1 MRTSMKKAI
10 IPALLTPFKNRKID
24 EDALRALV
32 EYSIRKGVS
41 GFYVCGSTG
50 EAFMLRAD
58 DRKHIVEIVA
68 DQVKKRVDII
78 VQIGSIGTD
87 LAVDL
92 GRHAL
97 GVEGVSGLS
106 SIPPYYYKF
115 TGEEILHYYLDLAE
129 ELGTPMIPYNFPR
142 LSGVTL
148 TPDFIS
154 KLIEE
159 KAIAG
164 LKFTSENFYDLE
176 KIKLSYPDLTVYN
189 GLDEMYISGLAMGA
203 DGAIGST
210 FNFMADKFIRIS
222 DFFEEG
228 RIEEARRLQSE
239 ANQVIEALFGVR
251 CFMAAQK
258 YMLDLI
264 GIPFGDPQ
272 RPFMPLN
279 GEEKSFLKK
288 RCESLLAR

>member
-1 MRTSMKKAI
+1 MKKAI

-24 EDALRALV
+24 EEALRALV

-68 DQVKKRVDII
+68 DQVKKTRRHHRTDRFHRDRSGRRFGQTRPWGGRSERPFVHPSLLL
-78 VQIGSIGTD
+78 QIHRRGDSPLLSGFGRGTGNAD
-87 LAVDL
+87 DSLQ
-92 GRHAL
+92 
-97 GVEGVSGLS
+97 
-106 SIPPYYYKF
+106 
-115 TGEEILHYYLDLAE
+115 
-129 ELGTPMIPYNFPR
+129 FPR

-279 GEEKSFLKK
+279 DEEKSFLKK